1 VPAPINPNA
10 NKPFHVS
17 PFQKAVVVSI
27 AVIAGDQSIVR
38 AAQDLG
44 LKINQDFIVP
54 NTIIARRI
62 TNGADDNGTSAGI
75 FYPFFSSH
83 ISMPVKPG
91 ETVWVI
97 FDTSDVSAGYWM
109 SRVHGTIISENIN
122 YTHNDRAFSLTAAP
136 PTTAEKS
143 RGDGSP
149 PAVQTTRTDNDFP
162 NQSLTQDPS
171 SNPFDEIYL
180 NSIGVFS
187 LAPLEPIPRLNKR
200 PGDLVIQGSNNSAII
215 LGIDRGWPSDS
226 TAFTEAQTTNAKSIA
241 REKAGAI
248 DLVVGRS
255 RWINGDNSMSGKRTV
270 PPTFQNSPRGYFEPV
285 RDFIAKKAT
294 ENLAEGDPDFL
305 DDASRIYATMQ
316 TEVDL
321 NFSLGVFSP
330 KLFTTAEVAADVTG
344 AAIVAKS
351 DEIRIIARKSVE
363 NNITGSIRIVK
374 EGEPTDDLASIF
386 LLNDGVIQISGK
398 SIYLGRHKDDGGA
411 GDGPSDEND
420 AAGMSQP
427 YVKYEQLKKL
437 LTDAFTDVQN
447 FCNSLLSHKTPG
459 YGAPSVEI
467 VDAARQLNSNMN
479 DRISEIP
486 NVMSK
491 RIFGE

>member
-1 VPAPINPNA
+1 VPAPTNPNA
-10 NKPFHVS
+10 NKPFQVS
-17 PFQKAVVVSI
+17 PFQRAVVVSVAI
-27 AVIAGDQSIVR
+27 TNGDQEIIQS
-38 AAQDLG
+38 AGNLG
-44 LKINQDFIVP
+44 LKITNEFIVP

-83 ISMPVKPG
+83 MSMPVKPG

-97 FDTSDVSAGYWM
+97 FDTPDVSAGYWM
-109 SRVHGTIISENIN
+109 SRVHGSTISENIN
-122 YTHNDRAFSLTAAP
+122 YTHSDRSFTSTAAP

-149 PAVQTTRTDNDFP
+149 PAIQTVRTDNDFP

-180 NSIGVFS
+180 NSAGVFS
-187 LAPLEPIPRLNKR
+187 LSPLEPIPRLNKR
-200 PGDLVIQGSNNSAII
+200 PGDFLIQGSNNSAII
-215 LGIDRGWPSDS
+215 LGTDRGWPSDDS
-226 TAFTEAQTTNAKSIA
+226 SLSEQKTTNAKSITQ
-241 REKAGAI
+241 EKAGAI
-248 DLVVGRS
+248 DIVVGRS
-255 RWINGDNSMSGKRTV
+255 RWINGDNSKSGNRTV
-270 PPTFQNSPRGYFEPV
+270 PPTFQNSPRGYFEPI

-294 ENLAEGDPDFL
+294 ENFIEGDPDFL
-305 DDASRIYATMQ
+305 DDASRIYATMNS
-316 TEVDL
+316 EVDL
-321 NFSLGVFSP
+321 NFSLGKFSP
-330 KLFTTAEVAADVTG
+330 RLFTTAEVPPDVSG

-363 NNITGSIRIVK
+363 NGITGSIRIVK
-374 EGEPTDDLASIF
+374 EGDPSDDLASI
-386 LLNDGVIQISGK
+386 LLLDDGIVQISGK

-411 GDGPSDEND
+411 GDGPNDES
-420 AAGMSQP
+420 AAVGMSQP
-427 YVKYEQLKKL
+427 YVKYEQLRAL

-447 FCNSLLSHKTPG
+447 FCNSLLTHKTPG